1 MLSWLVGAL
10 LACWLLVTVLR
21 NIPALGP
28 PIARRDAARMI
39 PSWALFAK
47 PQTVDMVLLRRDLLR
62 DGTLTCWREV
72 EVAGPRRWYNFI
84 WNPGL
89 SARRAFLYLANE
101 IAAAVVRERR
111 AARQSA
117 PEQGTPA
124 ALGQGTATALTAMT
138 TTAYLSIL
146 KYLSERSHEAVA
158 ATQFMIMAVEDQ
170 AITGRYA
177 AAGPRRIMFVSELH
191 RVRRAWSVGAGQ

>member
-1 MLSWLVGAL
+1 MLTWLVGAL

-21 NIPALGP
+21 NIPAVGP
-28 PIARRDAARMI
+28 AIARRDAARMI

-111 AARQSA
+111 ADRQST
-117 PEQGTPA
+117 PGRGTA
-124 ALGQGTATALTAMT
+124 TERGQGTATALTIMT
-138 TTAYLSIL
+138 TTAYLAIL
-146 KYLSERSHEAVA
+146 KYLSERSHAAVA

-170 AITGRYA
+170 AITGRYT
-177 AAGPRRIMFVSELH
+177 AAGPGNIRFVSELH
-191 RVRRAWSVGAGQ
+191 RVRRRWGGGPGQ